1 MLFPLRGKAD
11 GAVHR
16 NILNTATRPPPPAS
30 LAFRVPVA
38 FKLPVLRLWT
48 GALSFPLGG
57 KVVPL
62 YLPNAARRQASG
74 H

>member
-11 GAVHR
+11 GAVDR
-16 NILNTATRPPPPAS
+16 NILNTATRTPPPVSFA
-30 LAFRVPVA
+30 LHVPVV
-38 FKLPVLRLWT
+38 FKLPVPQLGA

-57 KVVPL
+57 KVAPL